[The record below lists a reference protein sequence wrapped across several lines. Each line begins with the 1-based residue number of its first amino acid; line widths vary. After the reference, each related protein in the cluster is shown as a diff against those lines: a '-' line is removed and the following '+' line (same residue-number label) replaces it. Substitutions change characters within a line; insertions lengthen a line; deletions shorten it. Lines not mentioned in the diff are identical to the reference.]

1 MGAGCR
7 RFKSCHP
14 DPRLGRHRAESPGGA
29 TGQVQNTDR
38 PQGDLHVKT
47 EVEKLSPTRVK
58 LTVAVPFDELK
69 PAVEAATKKIA
80 EQVQIPGFRKGKV
93 PTRLVEQRFGRPAI
107 MQEAVNDA
115 LPDFYQKAAT
125 EAEIRPLGRPEVEVT
140 EIPGLDGTDAGD
152 LNFTVQ
158 QDVRPDFTLP
168 ELSDV
173 VVEIEEPT
181 VDDDAVQV
189 RLDALRER
197 FGTLVGVDRP
207 AQDGDFVSLD
217 MTAKVGD
224 EEVESVEGVSYHI
237 GEGNMLE
244 GLDEALIGLSGGE
257 TTTFTSKLAGGD
269 RAGEDADI
277 TVTAQSVKV
286 RELPEADDEFAEM
299 ASEFD
304 TIDELKADLKEQAA
318 KDAEGNRVA
327 LARNAFLDKLVADLD
342 LPVPDQLVEDEIA
355 QHLENEG
362 KEPGD
367 PHAEEIREDTISG
380 IRAQFVLD
388 ALNETREVQVEQE
401 DLMSYLSQLGAQ
413 YGIDPNQLISMLA
426 QSGQL
431 EQVFAEAQRSKALDV
446 ALADITVKNT
456 AGDVLDLGLT
466 KADAAEADADAEG
479 EEAEKAPAKKAPAKK
494 APAKKAP
501 ATKATA
507 SKSTASKSTAAAEDA
522 EGEEKAPAKKA
533 PAKKSTAAKSTAST
547 AAKKTTAAK
556 STTSKTAASKTT
568 ASKSAST
575 KTTASK
581 STAAKKPAASKATS
595 AKSAAAK
602 KTEESAEDK

>member
-1 MGAGCR
+1 
-7 RFKSCHP
+7 
-14 DPRLGRHRAESPGGA
+14 
-29 TGQVQNTDR
+29 
-38 PQGDLHVKT
+38 VKT

-58 LTVAVPFDELK
+58 LTVALPFDELK

-80 EQVQIPGFRKGKV
+80 DQVQIPGFRKGKV

-115 LPDFYQKAAT
+115 LPEYYQKAAA

-140 EIPGLDGTDAGD
+140 EIPGLDGTDTGD
-152 LNFTVQ
+152 LTFTVE
-158 QDVRPDFTLP
+158 QDVRPEFTLP
-168 ELSDV
+168 ELSEV
-173 VVEIEEPT
+173 TVEIEEPE

-207 AQDGDFVSLD
+207 AEDGDFVSLD
-217 MTAKVGD
+217 MTAKIGD

-244 GLDEALIGLSGGE
+244 GLDEALIGLSAGE
-257 TTTFTSKLAGGD
+257 STTFTSKLAGGD
-269 RAGEDADI
+269 RAGEEADI
-277 TVTAQSVKV
+277 SITAQSVKV

-304 TIDELKADLKEQAA
+304 TIDELKADLKEQAV

-327 LARNAFLDKLVADLD
+327 LARNAFLDKLVEDLD

-362 KEPGD
+362 KEAGD
-367 PHAEEIREDTISG
+367 PHGEEIREDTITA

-401 DLMSYLSQLGAQ
+401 DLMSYLSQLSAQ
-413 YGIDPNQLISMLA
+413 YGVDPNQFISMLA

-456 AGDVLDLGLT
+456 AGDVLDLGLS
-466 KADAAEADADAEG
+466 KPADDSEGSEDEAAAD
-479 EEAEKAPAKKAPAKK
+479 AEKAPAKKAPAKK

-501 ATKATA
+501 AKKAA
-507 SKSTASKSTAAAEDA
+507 DKPAEDSSEETTA
-522 EGEEKAPAKKA
+522 EAAPAKKAPAKKA
-533 PAKKSTAAKSTAST
+533 PAKKSTTAAAKDAEGETKAP
-547 AAKKTTAAK
+547 AKKAPAKKPAAK
-556 STTSKTAASKTT
+556 STTSKSST
-568 ASKSAST
+568 SKS
-575 KTTASK
+575 TTSK
-581 STAAKKPAASKATS
+581 STAAKKPAASKTT
-595 AKSAAAK
+595 AAK
-602 KTEESAEDK
+602 KAEETSEEK

>member
-1 MGAGCR
+1 M
-7 RFKSCHP
+7 
-14 DPRLGRHRAESPGGA
+14 
-29 TGQVQNTDR
+29 
-38 PQGDLHVKT
+38 KT
-47 EVEKLSPTRVK
+47 EAEKLSPTRVK

-80 EQVQIPGFRKGKV
+80 DQVQIPGFRKGKV

-115 LPDFYQKAAT
+115 LPEFYQKAAT
-125 EAEIRPLGRPEVEVT
+125 ESEIRPLGRPEVEVT

-152 LNFTVQ
+152 LNFTVE
-158 QDVRPDFTLP
+158 QDVRPEFTLP

-237 GEGNMLE
+237 GEGNMLD

-304 TIDELKADLKEQAA
+304 TIDELKADLKDQAV

-362 KEPGD
+362 KESGD

-456 AGDVLDLGLT
+456 AGDVLDLGLA
-466 KADAAEADADAEG
+466 KADSADADADADADAEG
-479 EEAEKAPAKKAPAKK
+479 DAEAEDAEEAPAKKAPAKKAPAKK

-501 ATKATA
+501 AA
-507 SKSTASKSTAAAEDA
+507 KSTASKSTAAAEDA
-522 EGEEKAPAKKA
+522 EGEEKTPAKKA
-533 PAKKSTAAKSTAST
+533 PAKKSAAAKSTTST

-595 AKSAAAK
+595 AKSTAAK
-602 KTEESAEDK
+602 KSEESAEDK